1 MSTSHECA
9 HGPSFAHNSF
19 IFTGISGGRCENRKC
34 VFFIWLF
41 CFSPSPQKI
50 ILVLKGK
57 SVNGWIRS
65 DDVKDQFWPFVNHM
79 NNLACK
85 LLGGGGETLTTSFTK
100 VDLIIDQTVK
110 EVKGDGGNK

>member
-1 MSTSHECA
+1 M
-9 HGPSFAHNSF
+9 
-19 IFTGISGGRCENRKC
+19 
-34 VFFIWLF
+34 
-41 CFSPSPQKI
+41 I

-57 SVNGWIRS
+57 SVNSYIRS

-85 LLGGGGETLTTSFTK
+85 FLGGETLTTSCTK

-110 EVKGDGGNK
+110 EAKGDAGNK

>member
-1 MSTSHECA
+1 MR
-9 HGPSFAHNSF
+9 
-19 IFTGISGGRCENRKC
+19 TGN
-34 VFFIWLF
+34 VFFF
-41 CFSPSPQKI
+41 FGCFVFPPPPKKI

-85 LLGGGGETLTTSFTK
+85 LLGGGGCETLTTSFTK